1 MSDSPN
7 GVTKDEK
14 ATAACTAPSGVSEA
28 DRVETL
34 EVERGERGTLTVEV
48 TYTPRGARRRGH
60 LVRMHRLRLKVVAA
74 TDGCS
79 PKVFVY
85 QRATR
90 GAPMEDGSPRDEF
103 VCVADELDED
113 EIPVNEPDMERNV
126 PYYRVDTVELLFR
139 NPDMMYETA
148 RSLVESLRG

>member
-1 MSDSPN
+1 MTDTVN
-7 GVTKDEK
+7 AEEK
-14 ATAACTAPSGVSEA
+14 ATAACAGDSGEA
-28 DRVETL
+28 ATDRTEIH

-79 PKVFVY
+79 PNVFVY
-85 QRATR
+85 QRATK
-90 GAPMEDGSPRDEF
+90 GAPMENGSPRDEF
-103 VCVADELDED
+103 MCVADELDED

-126 PYYRVDTVELLFR
+126 PYYRVDSVELLFR
-139 NPDMMYETA
+139 SSDAMYETA
-148 RSLVESLRG
+148 RALIASLRH

>member
-1 MSDSPN
+1 MTDTVN
-7 GVTKDEK
+7 AEEK
-14 ATAACTAPSGVSEA
+14 ATAACAGDSGEA
-28 DRVETL
+28 ATDRTEIH

-60 LVRMHRLRLKVVAA
+60 LVRMHRLRLKVLSA
-74 TDGCS
+74 DGCS
-79 PKVFVY
+79 PNVFVY
-85 QRATR
+85 QRATK

-103 VCVADELDED
+103 MCVADELDED
-113 EIPVNEPDMERNV
+113 EIPVNEPDMARHV

-148 RSLVESLRG
+148 RALVSSLRM